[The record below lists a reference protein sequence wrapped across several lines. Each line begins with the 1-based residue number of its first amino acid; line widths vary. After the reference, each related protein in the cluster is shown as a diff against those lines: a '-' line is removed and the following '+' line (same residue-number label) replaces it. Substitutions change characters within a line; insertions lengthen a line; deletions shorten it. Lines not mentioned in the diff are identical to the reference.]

1 MIESSGRRKE
11 KQNMRHLILGGTG
24 TVGSL
29 VVSGLLAKK
38 EDVRVLT
45 RSSDKLG
52 ALPTGVTG
60 VVGDLAD
67 PTTFGGIFN
76 DYDTLFILNGVSP
89 TELQEGLSAVA
100 EARRTNAKR
109 IVYVSVHE
117 ADRGM
122 HVPHFGAKVVI
133 EKAIKDSGIPYAILR
148 PNNFFQN
155 DVWFKDALMQMG
167 VYPQPYGDKGVSRI
181 DTRDIADAAI
191 NALITTDKALLN
203 RTFNLVGSRP
213 LNGSATAEIWTN
225 VLGRKVQYA
234 GNYLVS
240 WGTQASQMM
249 PAWMVYD
256 FKLMFE
262 MFQAQG
268 LLGTETQLKETRA
281 IVGHEPRR
289 YEDFVSEC
297 VKLWS

>member
-1 MIESSGRRKE
+1 
-11 KQNMRHLILGGTG
+11 MRHLILGGTG

-29 VVSGLLAKK
+29 VVSGLLAKN
-38 EDVRVLT
+38 EEVRVVT
-45 RSSDKLG
+45 RSSDKLS
-52 ALPTGVTG
+52 ALPSGTSG
-60 VVGDLAD
+60 VVGDLTD
-67 PTTFGGIFN
+67 PSTLGGVFV
-76 DYDTLFILNGVSP
+76 DYDTLFILNAVSP
-89 TELQEGLSAVA
+89 TELQEGLTAVA

-117 ADRGM
+117 ADRGVG
-122 HVPHFGAKVVI
+122 VPHFAAKVAI

-155 DVWFKDALMQMG
+155 DVWFKSAIMQMG

-181 DTRDIADAAI
+181 DTRDVADAAI
-191 NALITTDKALLN
+191 NALVTTDTKLLN

-213 LNGSATAEIWTN
+213 LNGNATAEIWTS
-225 VLGRKVQYA
+225 VLGKKIQYS
-234 GNYLVS
+234 GNDLVS
-240 WGTQASQMM
+240 WSTQASQMM

-256 FKLMFE
+256 FKLMYE
-262 MFQAQG
+262 MFQNQG
-268 LLGTETQLKETRA
+268 LLATDAQLNETRTILGRDA
-281 IVGHEPRR
+281 RR